1 MSAKSKFVSK
11 SDELI
16 WTGNEMFTGTKTFAM
31 YWNAMVTQLMK
42 SGCYGAFE
50 KVRPEPI
57 AGFGAAALH
66 REKMLSAWEIID
78 EKARGSVC
86 ETMPP
91 GTPAGLFV
99 HQWMEDE
106 RALILAAPA
115 DEPHPPISA
124 LRMRDALKER
134 FNPLNTLTT
143 ETREKEWKSL
153 TPEHKMPMSDY
164 VDDFLFHTALYE
176 NALEVPLTE
185 EAKKRRLLQS
195 LSGRDEALLV
205 QLAMNLQLDITASF
219 GDIVTKLRLFDLTQ
233 FGQERILGKKSKN
246 VNEVTCT
253 FCKMIGHDEKFCR
266 RKRRSL
272 QKAGKSVSA
281 VSAGK
286 SGGNIEFRKC
296 SECDRMHAG
305 VCWKTNPD
313 LAPRNWSGK
322 NTDQKEKNPVAKA
335 TTQQGKKVGWSTK
348 QAFGKPLKNPR
359 AAAAIKADDDGGG
372 SDASVS
378 MLIIGLVDGAFDDLV
393 AIDTGAQEDLV
404 ILTNGEA
411 VKSMTPRSKTMG
423 TADKKGK
430 LRVSHEGESGEWKN
444 IYISPDIQFSVCSGG
459 RLRAYGYLLLDNCP
473 PAIVDRNLKCVLVGT
488 HVRSVPTFSVSELFL
503 LPRLPAISLRRP
515 ALVGGSAESVS

>member
-1 MSAKSKFVSK
+1 
-11 SDELI
+11 
-16 WTGNEMFTGTKTFAM
+16 M

-42 SGCYGAFE
+42 NGCYGAFE
-50 KVRPEPI
+50 KLRPEPI
-57 AGFGAAALH
+57 AGFGAPALH
-66 REKMLSAWEIID
+66 REKMLLAWEVLD
-78 EKARGSVC
+78 EKARGSIC

-91 GTPAGLFV
+91 GTPAGIFV

-106 RALILAAPA
+106 RELILAAPA

-143 ETREKEWKSL
+143 ENREAEWKGL
-153 TPEHKMPMSDY
+153 TPELKVPMSDY

-176 NALEVPLTE
+176 NALDIPLTD

-195 LSGRDEALLV
+195 LSGRDEPLLV
-205 QLAMNLQLDITASF
+205 NLAMNLQLDIFSSF

-233 FGQERILGKKSKN
+233 FGQDRILGKKSKHS
-246 VNEVTCT
+246 NEVTCT
-253 FCKMIGHDEKFCR
+253 FCHLLGHTEKYCR
-266 RKRRSL
+266 RKKRTL
-272 QKAGKSVSA
+272 QKVGISVSA
-281 VSAGK
+281 VAEGK
-286 SGGNIEFRKC
+286 SGGKIEYRKC
-296 SECDRMHAG
+296 SDCDRMHAG
-305 VCWKTNPD
+305 VCWKTHPD
-313 LAPRNWSGK
+313 QAPKSWSGK
-322 NTDQKEKNPVAKA
+322 KPDQKGKSPAAKA
-335 TTQQGKKVGWSTK
+335 TTEQGRKVSWSTK
-348 QAFGKPLKNPR
+348 QATGKPLKNPR
-359 AAAAIKADDDGGG
+359 AAVATKSDGDGDG

-378 MLIIGLVDGAFDDLV
+378 MLTIGLVDGAFDDMV

-404 ILTNGEA
+404 ILTNGNA
-411 VKSMTPRSKTMG
+411 VKSMTPRTKTMG

-503 LPRLPAISLRRP
+503 LPKLPAISLRRP

>member
-1 MSAKSKFVSK
+1 
-11 SDELI
+11 
-16 WTGNEMFTGTKTFAM
+16 M

-42 SGCYGAFE
+42 AGCYGAFE
-50 KVRPEPI
+50 KPRPEPM
-57 AGFGAAALH
+57 AGLGAPALH
-66 REKMLSAWEIID
+66 REKMLLAWEVLD
-78 EKARGSVC
+78 EKARGSIC

-106 RALILAAPA
+106 RELILSAPA
-115 DEPHPPISA
+115 DDPHPPISA
-124 LRMRDALKER
+124 LRMRDALRER

-143 ETREKEWKSL
+143 ENREAEWKGL
-153 TPEHKMPMSDY
+153 TPELKVPMSDY

-176 NALEVPLTE
+176 NALESPLTD

-195 LSGRDEALLV
+195 LSGRDEPLLV
-205 QLAMNLQLDITASF
+205 NLAMNLQLDIFSSF

-233 FGQERILGKKSKN
+233 FGQDRILGKKSKHS
-246 VNEVTCT
+246 NEVTCT
-253 FCKMIGHDEKFCR
+253 FCHLSGHTEKFCR
-266 RKRRSL
+266 RKKRSL
-272 QKAGKSVSA
+272 QKDGKSVSA

-286 SGGNIEFRKC
+286 SGGNIEYRKC

-305 VCWKTNPD
+305 VCWKTHPE
-313 LAPRNWSGK
+313 LAPKSGSGK
-322 NTDQKEKNPVAKA
+322 KPDQKGKSPVAKA
-335 TTQQGKKVGWSTK
+335 TTEQGRKVSWSTK
-348 QAFGKPLKNPR
+348 QATGKPLKNPR
-359 AAAAIKADDDGGG
+359 AAVATKPDGDGDG

-378 MLIIGLVDGAFDDLV
+378 MLTIGLVDGAFDDMV

-404 ILTNGEA
+404 ILTNGDS
-411 VKSMTPRSKTMG
+411 VKSMTPRAKTMG

-515 ALVGGSAESVS
+515 ALVGGSAESIS